1 MAVYKIFPK
10 KDASL
15 YTISQSMNTG
25 LDEILDFSTKVMEGR
40 GQTNRALIQ
49 FSSTEVVNTI
59 DNLVGSGTSF
69 INGTVLPA
77 FSTPGGVP
85 LQGSPGTYT
94 NVPIIG
100 VESSASNALATVV
113 VDGAG
118 EISSATI
125 TSTGS
130 FYRRGE
136 QISIDAGKLGT
147 SQIKTTTAS
156 SLVYSQL
163 DYGACLR
170 SYVAVVTGLSQD
182 ATIEVYPV
190 SGTWNMGTGKFND
203 SPPTENGCSW
213 VWTLSSGS
221 ETGGTE
227 DKWQLTGFA
236 AGAPYATAS
245 YSASMEGGGNWYYAD
260 PSGNDYEFKQV
271 LSYGN
276 SLDLNIDIQRS
287 IDQQYQYEISPI
299 TGQKNDGFIIKQTG
313 SQEFLND
320 LNTQVVARYFSI
332 DTNTIYPPYLEIKWD
347 NYNFN
352 TGSSDNGILNT
363 PESFIS
369 VYNNNGTY
377 YSGSVARFRLAGI
390 PKYPD
395 VVFQTASMYTTN
407 FYLPPQVSYY
417 AIKDSDTNEMIIDFD
432 SKYTKVSA
440 DEISSYFDLYM
451 SGLEPE
457 RYYTIM
463 FKTTID
469 GTTKIFDEDIM
480 FKVVNGG

>member
-15 YTISQSMNTG
+15 YTISSSMNTG

-77 FSTPGGVP
+77 FGAATPGAALG
-85 LQGSPGTYT
+85 GTPGTY
-94 NVPIIG
+94 NNIPING
-100 VESSASNALATVV
+100 VASSASNALATVV

-118 EISSATI
+118 EISNATI

-136 QISIDAGKLGT
+136 KLSINAGVLGSNLKAET
-147 SQIKTTTAS
+147 VG
-156 SLVYSQL
+156 SLVYSDL
-163 DYGACLR
+163 DYGASLR
-170 SYVAVVTGLSQD
+170 AYVAVVTGLSQD
-182 ATIEVYPV
+182 ATVEVYPV
-190 SGTWNMGTGKFND
+190 SGTWNMGTGKFSD
-203 SPPTENGCSW
+203 SPPVENGCSW

-221 ETGGTE
+221 DVGGTE

-245 YSASMEGGGNWYYAD
+245 YSSSMEGGGNWYYAD
-260 PSGNDYEFKQV
+260 SSGTDYEFKQV

-276 SLDLNIDIQRS
+276 SLDLDIDIKRS
-287 IDQQYQYEISPI
+287 IDQQYKYEQNPA

-320 LNTQVVARYFSI
+320 LNTQVTARYFSI
-332 DTNTIYPPYLEIKWD
+332 DTNTIYPPMLEIKWD
-347 NYNFN
+347 DFNFN
-352 TGSSDNGILNT
+352 TGSSDNDIINT
-363 PESFIS
+363 PEAFMS

-377 YSGSVARFRLAGI
+377 YSGSVTRFRVAAI

-395 VVFQTASMYTTN
+395 IVFQTASRYTTN

-417 AIKDSDTNEMIIDFD
+417 GIKDTDTNEMVIDFD
-432 SKYTKVSA
+432 NKYTKVSA
-440 DEISSYFDLYM
+440 DQVSSYFDLHM